1 MFSLETLGMHGFQTW
16 LNIRI
21 TRETWSYLPE
31 ILLQQVYCGTL
42 ESSSSSVFKLTA
54 PLSEFNDGLHLE
66 ATVLENLKKLSKWQ
80 VLFLKHCLKANPLFR
95 ILFQEIKGPLLCGV
109 LTEFSNSYSSLV
121 KRWIFL
127 SIFFLFINSAECK
140 THLILSLS
148 RGRGIL
154 DSLASFLVSGFL

>member
-1 MFSLETLGMHGFQTW
+1 MFRLETLGMHGFQTW

-21 TRETWSYLPE
+21 TRETCSYLPE

-42 ESSSSSVFKLTA
+42 EYSSSSSSFKLTA
-54 PLSEFNDGLHLE
+54 PLSDFNDGLHLE
-66 ATVLENLKKLSKWQ
+66 ATVLENLKKLSKRQ

-127 SIFFLFINSAECK
+127 SIFF
-140 THLILSLS
+140 
-148 RGRGIL
+148 
-154 DSLASFLVSGFL
+154 SFYKFNRV

>member
-1 MFSLETLGMHGFQTW
+1 MLRLETLGMHGFKTW

-42 ESSSSSVFKLTA
+42 ESSFFFKLTA
-54 PLSEFNDGLHLE
+54 PLSDSNDGLHLE

-80 VLFLKHCLKANPLFR
+80 VLFLKHCLKANPLFM

-109 LTEFSNSYSSLV
+109 LTKFSNSYSSLV
-121 KRWIFL
+121 KLDF
-127 SIFFLFINSAECK
+127 SQHFF
-140 THLILSLS
+140 
-148 RGRGIL
+148 
-154 DSLASFLVSGFL
+154 SFYKFNRV